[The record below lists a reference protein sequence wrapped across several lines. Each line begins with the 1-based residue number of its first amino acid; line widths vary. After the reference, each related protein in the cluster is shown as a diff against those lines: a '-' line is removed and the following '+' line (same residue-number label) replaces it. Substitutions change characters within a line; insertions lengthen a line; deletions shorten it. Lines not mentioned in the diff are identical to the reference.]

1 MSPLVNFTGRIGAH
15 REKVRRLI
23 APAICVFCLVLGG
36 GVVSLGPRSAPMHPL
51 TASSAWA
58 GRSVPVVERQVMLRS
73 GFITASD
80 YGGGPPLP

>member
-23 APAICVFCLVLGG
+23 APSICALCLVLGSG
-36 GVVSLGPRSAPMHPL
+36 IVSLGSRSAPMHPL

-58 GRSVPVVERQVMLRS
+58 GRSIPAVERQVVLRS
-73 GFITASD
+73 GFVTTSD
-80 YGGGPPLP
+80 IGGGPPLP